1 MWMFQ
6 SEHPSLVKEYE
17 KHKQAFFDN
26 AKTLKRKRDDE
37 PSSPKQSKLKLFP
50 PAHVLQGDVDKLVT
64 NYIVASMS
72 PLYTVE
78 KPEFIQLIK
87 GLSQGKQVITRKT
100 LSGRI
105 NVKYDAMIAKLTDKL
120 SAAKFVCTTA
130 DIWSA
135 NNKSFMGMTV
145 HWLNDDLKRESAGLA
160 CQRFQGSHTYDRI
173 AEIIAAIHRKFD
185 LDVSKVV
192 TTVTDNASNF
202 RKAFSEYMV
211 TEVETNS
218 ESDHTDANMTTNA
231 DSSDDDDDATA
242 SVIQDNAS
250 YVHLDV
256 CSALTEGAD
265 EDEFCA
271 IQLPPHTKCICHSLN
286 LIATTDADKAIKN
299 AQYGKYHHSV
309 MGKCQAVWNAVHRS
323 SKAADSVEAILCD
336 NKKLL
341 IPCQT
346 RWNSKYDAIARL
358 LELKE
363 NLDKICEALKLPK
376 FARTEMEFLAEYK
389 ATVEP
394 LAITLD
400 GLQGDEHCYY
410 GMLLPKLT
418 QLRYRLEKLHMST
431 LQYCGALVNA
441 LLVGLTTR
449 FQQFWQ
455 LEISDVIVREA
466 VLAAVAH
473 PQYKLKWL
481 PPDKRDNVTQLF
493 LNSVIRLNSASG
505 AAVTTAAAVNT
516 DDDYGYEET
525 TPAQNVMQNFEQVT
539 VMQYLT
545 DNDVTVETL
554 HKYNVVKQMFLRFNA
569 SLPSSA
575 PVERLFSVAGL
586 IETPRRNRLSDK
598 MFEKLT
604 LLTLNHGIN

>member
-1 MWMFQ
+1 M
-6 SEHPSLVKEYE
+6 
-17 KHKQAFFDN
+17 
-26 AKTLKRKRDDE
+26 
-37 PSSPKQSKLKLFP
+37 SKSKSFE
-50 PAHVLQGDVDKLVT
+50 V
-64 NYIVASMS
+64 
-72 PLYTVE
+72 
-78 KPEFIQLIK
+78 IQNIYFLIK
-87 GLSQGKQVITRKT
+87 TSLLV
-100 LSGRI
+100 LF
-105 NVKYDAMIAKLTDKL
+105 
-120 SAAKFVCTTA
+120 SA
-130 DIWSA
+130 SA
-135 NNKSFMGMTV
+135 
-145 HWLNDDLKRESAGLA
+145 
-160 CQRFQGSHTYDRI
+160 
-173 AEIIAAIHRKFD
+173 
-185 LDVSKVV
+185 
-192 TTVTDNASNF
+192 
-202 RKAFSEYMV
+202 
-211 TEVETNS
+211 
-218 ESDHTDANMTTNA
+218 
-231 DSSDDDDDATA
+231 
-242 SVIQDNAS
+242 
-250 YVHLDV
+250 
-256 CSALTEGAD
+256 
-265 EDEFCA
+265 
-271 IQLPPHTKCICHSLN
+271 
-286 LIATTDADKAIKN
+286 
-299 AQYGKYHHSV
+299 
-309 MGKCQAVWNAVHRS
+309 
-323 SKAADSVEAILCD
+323 
-336 NKKLL
+336 
-341 IPCQT
+341 
-346 RWNSKYDAIARL
+346 
-358 LELKE
+358 
-363 NLDKICEALKLPK
+363 LDKICEALKLPK

-418 QLRYRLEKLHMST
+418 QLRYRLEKLQMST

-455 LEISDVIVREA
+455 LEMSDVIVREA

-525 TPAQNVMQNFEQVT
+525 TPAENVMQNFEQVT

-545 DNDVTVETL
+545 DSDVTVETL

-604 LLTLNHGIN
+604 LLKLNHGIN